1 MTNGDIRF
9 IDVEKRFGDVQV
21 IPPLRLTVRSGERLV
36 LLGPSGCGKTTVMR
50 LIAGLEEP
58 SAGEIYF
65 GDQCVNDVDA
75 SERHVAMVFQNYA
88 LYPHLSVL
96 DNLTFSLKLRKV
108 KRQQREARARV
119 AARMVNIEHLLQRK
133 PRELSGGQRQRVA
146 LARAVVREAPY
157 FLLDEPLSNLDA
169 QLRHSAREELVELH
183 EKLRTT
189 MVYVTHDQVEAMT
202 VGQRIAVLK
211 DGQLQQVGT
220 PQEIYE
226 QPGNVFVA
234 RFVGSPTINIVSVC
248 LEGEGII
255 VQDAAEAADAGHNRS
270 KGQVQPLPHHVRSAF
285 QKKVRGKRL
294 LLGVRPEDVRIV
306 PKGIVSTR
314 TTTITSPDTD
324 TTSMTATTATT
335 DCVAGS
341 CASAIRI
348 HGRLVRVE
356 YLGHQYVY
364 HVRVG
369 RQILRA
375 TRTGALSGAVENS
388 KPDQPV
394 LLELPLANVH
404 FFQAYGDET
413 RIELPLKR
421 GEVQTRVGAQT
432 EERMVL
438 SG

>member
-1 MTNGDIRF
+1 MMTKGDIRF

-146 LARAVVREAPY
+146 LARAAVREAPY

-211 DGQLQQVGT
+211 DGQLQQIGT

-234 RFVGSPTINIVSVC
+234 RFVGSPTINIVSVW
-248 LEGEGII
+248 LEGEGI
-255 VQDAAEAADAGHNRS
+255 VVAEASDGKPIRS
-270 KGQVQPLPHHVRSAF
+270 KGQVLPLPQHMRFALEKHVRGNGL
-285 QKKVRGKRL
+285 Q
-294 LLGVRPEDVRIV
+294 LGVRPEDVRIV
-306 PKGIVSTR
+306 SKGIVSTR
-314 TTTITSPDTD
+314 ATITSPEAV
-324 TTSMTATTATT
+324 TTSTT
-335 DCVAGS
+335 DCIAGS

-369 RQILRA
+369 SQILRA

-404 FFQAYGDET
+404 FFQADGDET

-421 GEVQTRVGAQT
+421 GEAQRRVGAQT

>member
-1 MTNGDIRF
+1 MTKGDIRF

-146 LARAVVREAPY
+146 LARAAVREAPY

-211 DGQLQQVGT
+211 DGQLQQIGT

-234 RFVGSPTINIVSVC
+234 RFVGSPTINIVSVW
-248 LEGEGII
+248 LEGEGI
-255 VQDAAEAADAGHNRS
+255 VVAEASDGKPIRS
-270 KGQVQPLPHHVRSAF
+270 KGQVLPLPQHMRFALEKHVRGNGL
-285 QKKVRGKRL
+285 Q
-294 LLGVRPEDVRIV
+294 LGVRPEDVRIV
-306 PKGIVSTR
+306 SKGIVSTR
-314 TTTITSPDTD
+314 ATITSPEAV
-324 TTSMTATTATT
+324 TTSTT
-335 DCVAGS
+335 DCIAGS

-369 RQILRA
+369 SQILRA

-404 FFQAYGDET
+404 FFQADGDET

-421 GEVQTRVGAQT
+421 GEAQRRVGAQT